1 MASGAGSNFKLVW
14 RKMSSNVLS
23 RRNSRPGGRGG
34 CKSKIFKLQ
43 NALLPFRAE
52 LTTGGGGGVQI
63 EIFPALNLHL
73 LLSSPTNTTRR
84 MHVNIF
90 RHNLNVAPKTGVAN
104 PYRRRKKRGTNSLF
118 LPKRSR
124 RPTKSCG
131 KTIQIYSFISRHGL
145 NVNVAPKTGV
155 AKTYPCHTTFQTG
168 VAAATPATPLPAPL
182 LAPTAII
189 CNIQEDGPGEQRS
202 CRK

>member
-1 MASGAGSNFKLVW
+1 
-14 RKMSSNVLS
+14 
-23 RRNSRPGGRGG
+23 
-34 CKSKIFKLQ
+34 
-43 NALLPFRAE
+43 
-52 LTTGGGGGVQI
+52 
-63 EIFPALNLHL
+63 
-73 LLSSPTNTTRR
+73 

-90 RHNLNVAPKTGVAN
+90 RHNLNVAPKTGVAS

-168 VAAATPATPLPAPL
+168 VAARHTSH
-182 LAPTAII
+182 PTSGSPERENPWRHTIMFYFKSLKLELK
-189 CNIQEDGPGEQRS
+189 NEDVMCTTHANLQLDSNGTVYAGI
-202 CRK
+202 

>member
-1 MASGAGSNFKLVW
+1 MA
-14 RKMSSNVLS
+14 
-23 RRNSRPGGRGG
+23 
-34 CKSKIFKLQ
+34 
-43 NALLPFRAE
+43 
-52 LTTGGGGGVQI
+52 
-63 EIFPALNLHL
+63 
-73 LLSSPTNTTRR
+73 
-84 MHVNIF
+84 
-90 RHNLNVAPKTGVAN
+90 GVAN

-182 LAPTAII
+182 SSVIYGQHAGFRWPAPAACRWYGGAGASLAYAYLTFDRLS
-189 CNIQEDGPGEQRS
+189 QS
-202 CRK
+202 